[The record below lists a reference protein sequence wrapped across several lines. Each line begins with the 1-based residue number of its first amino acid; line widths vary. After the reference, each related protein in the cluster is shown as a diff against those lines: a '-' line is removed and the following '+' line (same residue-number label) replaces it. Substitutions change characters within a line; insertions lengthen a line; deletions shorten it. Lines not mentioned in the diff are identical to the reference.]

1 MKNFLLSL
9 FVCLPALAFAQN
21 PTECGASLEI
31 RLTVDVVTTVRV
43 THVEKLIYV
52 QMTWPLGDPSG
63 CVSGGCANCD
73 QRTQANVHHGRKI
86 IMRTL
91 MKDVCPLMGG
101 WGF

>member
-1 MKNFLLSL
+1 VVLR
-9 FVCLPALAFAQN
+9 
-21 PTECGASLEI
+21 LEI

-43 THVEKLIYV
+43 THVQKLIYV
-52 QMTWPLGDPSG
+52 QIDLAPLVTPQAVFQEG
-63 CVSGGCANCD
+63 VRTVI
-73 QRTQANVHHGRKI
+73 QRTQSNVHHGRKI

>member
-1 MKNFLLSL
+1 MVLR
-9 FVCLPALAFAQN
+9 
-21 PTECGASLEI
+21 LEI

-43 THVEKLIYV
+43 THVQKLIYV
-52 QMTWPLGDPSG
+52 QIDLAPLVTPQAVFQEG
-63 CVSGGCANCD
+63 VRTVI
-73 QRTQANVHHGRKI
+73 QRTQSNVHHGRKI